1 MNGKSEDALREEG
14 RLWAIR
20 LRAPDFA
27 DWDGFTTWLEA
38 DPAHNAAYEAALDEM
53 DAADALFD
61 APPEPAAKPKPAWS
75 PAPAETPAAPVQP
88 HRRSGAWRMPAVAAA
103 AVVAAVGGSWIAF
116 QGSDTMV
123 YATQPGERR
132 ELDLADGSHIILNG
146 GTRLTIDRDNPRQ
159 VELASGEALFTV
171 HHSDT
176 RPFIVTTPDGTR
188 LTDIGTVFNVVADR
202 GALDVAV
209 AEGAVVYRGPGGEM
223 RLDAGE
229 MLVRPSASAAP
240 EKRAVDTSS
249 IGAWRTGYLQFNDAT
264 LADVARQLGRNIGA
278 PVAVAPDLADQ
289 RFTGT
294 IMLDGGPAAV
304 MARVD
309 PLAEVT
315 VTRDGQGWRMAPRDG
330 ARR

>member
-27 DWDGFTTWLEA
+27 DWDDFTTWLEA

-88 HRRSGAWRMPAVAAA
+88 NRRSGAWRMPAVAAA
-103 AVVAAVGGSWIAF
+103 SVVMAVGGSWIAF

-223 RLDAGE
+223 RLDAGQ

-249 IGAWRTGYLQFNDAT
+249 IGTWRTGYLQFNDAT
-264 LADVARQLGRNIGA
+264 LADVARQLDRNIGA
-278 PVAVAPDLADQ
+278 PVAVAPDLAHQ

-304 MARVD
+304 MARFG